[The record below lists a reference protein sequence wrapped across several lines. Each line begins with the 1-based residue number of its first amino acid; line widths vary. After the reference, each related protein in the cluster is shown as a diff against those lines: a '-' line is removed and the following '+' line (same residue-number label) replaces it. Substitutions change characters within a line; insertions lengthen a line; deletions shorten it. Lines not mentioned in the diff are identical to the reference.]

1 MIVVSSSGSA
11 RRPRNPRGQG
21 PRLREEILRAGVEL
35 LEETGSPDAVT
46 LRAVARHVGI
56 AAPSIYAHFPDR
68 DAMHGALAGVGF
80 GELIAGIH
88 RAIDPISP
96 DDPVSR
102 LRSGCR
108 AYLGFAAERPELYR
122 FMFGPMPLEAG
133 DVATR
138 PAPDVH
144 TSPGAAPEDPC
155 PPGEMAFRI
164 LVEGVAEC
172 ARRGR
177 SASRDPFADAANL
190 WVAMHGLATL
200 RAAHP
205 DFPWPP
211 YEPQVDQ
218 LVSALARLDG

>member
-1 MIVVSSSGSA
+1 MSTPRSGA

-21 PRLREEILRAGVEL
+21 PRLREEILRAGLEL
-35 LEETGSPDAVT
+35 LEVTGSPDAVT
-46 LRAVARHVGI
+46 LRAVAREVGI
-56 AAPSIYAHFPDR
+56 AAPSIYGHFPDR
-68 DAMHGALAGVGF
+68 DAMHDAMRGAGF
-80 GELIAGIH
+80 EELIAGIY
-88 RAIDPISP
+88 RATDPIDPE
-96 DDPVSR
+96 DPVRR
-102 LRSGCR
+102 LRTGCR
-108 AYLGFAAERPELYR
+108 AYLSFAAERPELYR
-122 FMFGPMPLEAG
+122 FMFGPEPLEAEDG
-133 DVATR
+133 TAG
-138 PAPDVH
+138 PAPSLH
-144 TSPGAAPEDPC
+144 TAPGAGPEDPC

-211 YEPQVDQ
+211 YEQQVDQ
-218 LVSALARLDG
+218 LVSALARLDD